1 MNEPLAASLAHS
13 ALEYLQAHYPKTW
26 AKAHRTSPKTFH
38 HMKARRFLAE
48 YCQVVYASGFRAKV
62 LQTKFP
68 ALRQAFRNFDP
79 KALVRM
85 DSIEPVLKVFRH
97 ERKARC
103 FLAGAKAIAEE
114 GFGAFKRRLRREG
127 LDVLEELPGLGPI
140 TKFHLAKN
148 IGLADLPKPD
158 IWLERAAKL
167 CEAENVFEL
176 VAYMAEVTGQPQ
188 RVIDTALWRYAVDGG
203 VPRLGRK

>member
-1 MNEPLAASLAHS
+1 MNEPLAATLAHS
-13 ALEYLQAHYPKTW
+13 ALEYLQARYPKTW
-26 AKAHRTSPKTFH
+26 ARAHRIGPKTFH

-79 KALVRM
+79 MALAQM
-85 DSIEPVLKVFRH
+85 DSIEPVLSVFKHRH
-97 ERKARC
+97 KARC
-103 FLAGAKAIAEE
+103 FLAGAKAIADE
-114 GFGAFKRRLRREG
+114 GFGPFKHRLRREG

-158 IWLERAAKL
+158 IWLERVAKL
-167 CEAENVFEL
+167 CEAESVFEL
-176 VAYMAEVTGQPQ
+176 VAYMAQVTGESQH
-188 RVIDTALWRYAVDGG
+188 VVDVAVWRYAADG
-203 VPRLGRK
+203 RLPKVGND

>member
-1 MNEPLAASLAHS
+1 MNEPLAASLAHA
-13 ALEYLQAHYPKTW
+13 ALEYLQAHYLKTW
-26 AKAHRTSPKTFH
+26 ARAHRTSPKTFH

-62 LQTKFP
+62 LQAKFP
-68 ALRQAFRNFDP
+68 ALKRAFRNFDP
-79 KALVRM
+79 KALAQM
-85 DSIEPVLKVFRH
+85 DSIEPVLSVFKHRH
-97 ERKARC
+97 KARG
-103 FLAGAKAIAEE
+103 FLAGAKAIAVE

-158 IWLERAAKL
+158 IWLERAARL

-176 VAYMAEVTGQPQ
+176 VAYMAQITGESQH
-188 RVIDTALWRYAVDGG
+188 VVDVAVWRYAVDGLLLTY
-203 VPRLGRK
+203 PCE